1 VNADRLSIAVPPEL
15 EERIAERA
23 AEIVLERLG
32 QIADNGASPYLT
44 IPEAAEF
51 LRAKRHRVDD
61 LLSSGRLTRHKE
73 GSRTLVLRAEL
84 EAYMR
89 GEPTG
94 RRARLT

>member
-23 AEIVLERLG
+23 AEIVLERLE
-32 QIADNGASPYLT
+32 QTNGRSPYLS
-44 IPEAAEF
+44 IVEAAEF
-51 LRAKRHRVDD
+51 LRSQRHRIDD
-61 LLSSGRLTRHKE
+61 LLSRGTLTRHKD
-73 GSRTLVLRAEL
+73 GSRTLILRAEL

-94 RRARLT
+94 RRAQLT